1 MPLDGI
7 VDRPRPPL
15 LRKKETEGATTHL
28 ENGIELTYIVFN
40 DIVEILDRTLN
51 LQEEVRAWQNSSTC
65 AVYPE
70 SHSVDWSL

>member
-28 ENGIELTYIVFN
+28 GNGIELTYIVFN